1 MYLREGPSLVTVV
14 CYGMMTHL
22 VCPLFCLWPR
32 IPVIESFMEN
42 ESHTQMPTETRQTCE
57 LVRQS
62 RHKIIGNGGKYME
75 IQCMPCLNR
84 LVAPQLQPTVLQE
97 GRFTTARPFIF
108 FKGKQKSR
116 FLKLL
121 SLKSMWVK
129 KASLWLVTD
138 HGCECATFV

>member
-1 MYLREGPSLVTVV
+1 
-14 CYGMMTHL
+14 
-22 VCPLFCLWPR
+22 
-32 IPVIESFMEN
+32 MEN

-75 IQCMPCLNR
+75 IQCMPCLNG
-84 LVAPQLQPTVLQE
+84 LAAPQFQPTVLQE
-97 GRFTTARPFIF
+97 GRFSTARPFIF

-121 SLKSMWVK
+121 SSKSMWVR
-129 KASLWLVTD
+129 KASLWLVID